1 MLVQIWKCI
10 PILGEISYFT
20 SSQYQCQN
28 WETLMWIFWLLVPA
42 ICICVAIAFAWINE
56 VTGGKQPWWPQ
67 HNLSITIRHYI
78 CRDQWPASSQCM
90 LLSQTQYHMKTECSA
105 GDWAFQVLDNA
116 QCPNV
121 YRALIKT
128 ATWQLYF
135 KDFLSIFPV
144 QKYLVVK
151 VKNVLTPIDPILIHF
166 RFFISNMKFHY
177 YD

>member
-90 LLSQTQYHMKTECSA
+90 LLSAISDSVSHENWMFS
-105 GDWAFQVLDNA
+105 GWLG
-116 QCPNV
+116 
-121 YRALIKT
+121 
-128 ATWQLYF
+128 
-135 KDFLSIFPV
+135 
-144 QKYLVVK
+144 
-151 VKNVLTPIDPILIHF
+151 
-166 RFFISNMKFHY
+166 ISNSWQCTMSQCVSSSDKNSNLATVF
-177 YD
+177 